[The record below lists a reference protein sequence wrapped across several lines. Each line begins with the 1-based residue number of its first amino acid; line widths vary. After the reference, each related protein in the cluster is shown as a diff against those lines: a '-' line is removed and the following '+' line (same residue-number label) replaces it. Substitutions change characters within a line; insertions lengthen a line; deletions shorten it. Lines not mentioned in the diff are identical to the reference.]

1 MHITNQKPVV
11 LVTGSSR
18 GIGRAIAL
26 QFAKNHYHVILNC
39 STSLEQLEN
48 VKKEILALPDGSCTC
63 CRCDVSDSSQ
73 VTAMFEE
80 ISATCGQID
89 VLINNAGISHIGL
102 FTDMTDD
109 LWNRMIQTNLSS
121 VFYCSR
127 ATLPSMISRKKG
139 KIINISSMWGTVGAS
154 CEVAYSAA
162 KSGIH
167 GLTRALAKELA
178 PSNIQVNTI
187 ACGAIDTEMNGFLS
201 AEEEEALLDE
211 IPAGRMG
218 RPEEVADVVFAMTG
232 SPDYLTGQ
240 ILRLDGGWI

>member
-80 ISATCGQID
+80 ISTTCGQID

-109 LWNRMIQTNLSS
+109 LWDRMIQTNLSS

-127 ATLPSMISRKKG
+127 ATLPSMISRKKRKNHQYFPQCG
-139 KIINISSMWGTVGAS
+139 ERSAPPAKSP
-154 CEVAYSAA
+154 YSACQ
-162 KSGIH
+162 IRH
-167 GLTRALAKELA
+167 PRT
-178 PSNIQVNTI
+178 
-187 ACGAIDTEMNGFLS
+187 
-201 AEEEEALLDE
+201 DE
-211 IPAGRMG
+211 G
-218 RPEEVADVVFAMTG
+218 TG
-232 SPDYLTGQ
+232 KRT
-240 ILRLDGGWI
+240 

>member
-80 ISATCGQID
+80 ISTTCGQID

-109 LWNRMIQTNLSS
+109 LWDRMIQTNLSS

-127 ATLPSMISRKKG
+127 ATLPSMISRKKRKNHQYFLNVGNGRRLLRSRLFRCQIRHPRTDEGTG
-139 KIINISSMWGTVGAS
+139 KRT
-154 CEVAYSAA
+154 C
-162 KSGIH
+162 
-167 GLTRALAKELA
+167 T
-178 PSNIQVNTI
+178 
-187 ACGAIDTEMNGFLS
+187 
-201 AEEEEALLDE
+201 
-211 IPAGRMG
+211 
-218 RPEEVADVVFAMTG
+218 
-232 SPDYLTGQ
+232 
-240 ILRLDGGWI
+240 

>member
-39 STSLEQLEN
+39 STSLKQLEN

-73 VTAMFEE
+73 VTAMFED

-139 KIINISSMWGTVGAS
+139 KIINIFYIMNFYTNSHVGNGRRLLRSRLFRRKIRHPRTDEGTG
-154 CEVAYSAA
+154 
-162 KSGIH
+162 K
-167 GLTRALAKELA
+167 RAC
-178 PSNIQVNTI
+178 T
-187 ACGAIDTEMNGFLS
+187 
-201 AEEEEALLDE
+201 
-211 IPAGRMG
+211 
-218 RPEEVADVVFAMTG
+218 
-232 SPDYLTGQ
+232 
-240 ILRLDGGWI
+240 